1 MTGMNLA
8 ELVKIVHLQAIAA
21 REATVCITAALAETG
36 SPELRVSLHRHFLR
50 SAATLDQASP
60 VIGEHLRELADLV
73 EILGSPPGGQPDAF
87 MAPAELSTQPH

>member
-1 MTGMNLA
+1 MTDMNLA

-36 SPELRVSLHRHFLR
+36 SPELRMSLHRHFLR
-50 SAATLDQASP
+50 SAAVLDQASP

-73 EILGSPPGGQPDAF
+73 ELVGSLPGGLPDAF
-87 MAPAELSTQPH
+87 LAPPERTAQPH